1 MDKLSKV
8 MKEMSDISARINHY
22 KEQRVYDLND
32 EFIINKPIINSIPDI
47 IFTGSVRDVVG
58 LPRLKSFFARY
69 NIPTYVIKN
78 IIEELCPYAK
88 NPSIICKIKLTEFD
102 EDEEDE
108 EYVPNEED
116 EESNNEAE
124 SGSEDEESNNE
135 SESGSDN
142 DDDELDI

>member
-32 EFIINKPIINSIPDI
+32 EFIINKPIINNIPDI

-108 EYVPNEED
+108 DYTPT
-116 EESNNEAE
+116 EESNNEP
-124 SGSEDEESNNE
+124 GSESEGET
-135 SESGSDN
+135 ESGSD
-142 DDDELDI
+142 DDEEELDI